1 MKGTYF
7 VVDMDELVD
16 FADTVKSEMILL
28 EESLG
33 DFENS
38 IAALVGMDSFQGE
51 SAEAVKQYF
60 DEVYSTIISGIYLC
74 CDDMRAA
81 SSLYL
86 EKYLE
91 VDSNRNALIG
101 EEAMY
106 NLNRDVKFYVS
117 ALLSEIDIINNAINK
132 VDDFAAVE
140 KLSRNKLEE
149 YSEDETRFINKKRA
163 KVEQIESNMMNG
175 TIKKA
180 KDMVNSTSKIINN
193 YKNNIKSLETYKS
206 GDFSKVDGIDDYI
219 KNLNRSKKFLE
230 DNSDKINEA
239 ERIVDE
245 MSTSKKIAKEKQD
258 NLCYTLWHMFCNA
271 PVHVIDKAED
281 AFLKLY
287 GNAEKISWLPGPVK
301 SHIRGFTG
309 DASKGYGNNLF
320 EIKYGIEGAIAR
332 GGLDFV
338 LESAKGVFELAEE
351 APHLVMNVGKEGF
364 KLFFNPKEVVE
375 DAKNTKDKVVAIA
388 KSVPSKLDDCCA
400 NFLKKNGYE
409 KISAITKEGLDIY
422 FIVQSGKKLLKDA
435 KKVKNITK
443 TTQTIKVSTEVEEI
457 SKLTKEAEKTSK
469 LVKETET
476 TLGATIIESVKAAE
490 QAGEEAKVV
499 SGIDRAKDTLERL
512 EKLKKWEE
520 PGVDELKITKTGETV
535 KVCLKAPSKCNI
547 SLKQFGKK
555 WGKHKFD
562 YLNLNMDEYKELINR
577 VFNNPEKIIY
587 DAKNQEYLYLRGND
601 LLRVTETGD
610 FISLYPG
617 AETGRVKNA
626 IENGGVIWQK

>member
-106 NLNRDVKFYVS
+106 NLKRDVTFYVS

-219 KNLNRSKKFLE
+219 ENLNRSKKFLE

-258 NLCYTLWHMFCNA
+258 NLGYTLWHMFWNA

-281 AFLKLY
+281 ALLKLY
-287 GNAEKISWLPGPVK
+287 GNVEKISWLPGPVK
-301 SHIRGFTG
+301 SNIRGFTG

-320 EIKYGIEGAIAR
+320 EIKYGIDGAIAR

-338 LESAKGVFELAEE
+338 LEGAKGVFELVEE
-351 APHLVMNVGKEGF
+351 APHLIKEYQKLRLNVRKEGF
-364 KLFFNPKEVVE
+364 KLFFNPKEVIE
-375 DAKNTKDKVVAIA
+375 DAQNTKDKVVAIA
-388 KSVPSKLDDCCA
+388 KSVPSKLDDCRA
-400 NFLKKNGYE
+400 NFLKKNDYE
-409 KISAITKEGLDIY
+409 KISAITKVGLEIY
-422 FIVQSGKKLLKDA
+422 FIVQSGKSLLKDA
-435 KKVKNITK
+435 KKVENITK
-443 TTQTIKVSTEVEEI
+443 TTQTIKVSTEVEET

-476 TLGATIIESVKAAE
+476 T
-490 QAGEEAKVV
+490 
-499 SGIDRAKDTLERL
+499 
-512 EKLKKWEE
+512 
-520 PGVDELKITKTGETV
+520 
-535 KVCLKAPSKCNI
+535 
-547 SLKQFGKK
+547 
-555 WGKHKFD
+555 
-562 YLNLNMDEYKELINR
+562 
-577 VFNNPEKIIY
+577 
-587 DAKNQEYLYLRGND
+587 
-601 LLRVTETGD
+601 
-610 FISLYPG
+610 
-617 AETGRVKNA
+617 
-626 IENGGVIWQK
+626 